1 MAGVTQSSSSEEQL
15 ALETIIIGAEQGV
28 HLLWELCEMVET
40 SMALVSS
47 HHLLPVVLEFLRLEY
62 PANVVTGA
70 GETSRHVYRLEAIF
84 HVLPSCSY
92 SLPLAAQCFMTMSED
107 NPGAVLLART
117 NPEFFVRLALLLQH
131 PSQTVRACVAGK

>member
-47 HHLLPVVLEFLRLEY
+47 YDLLPVVLEFLRLEY

-70 GETSRHVYRLEAIF
+70 GETSHHV
-84 HVLPSCSY
+84 SCWRQFCFCCHR
-92 SLPLAAQCFMTMSED
+92 AAT
-107 NPGAVLLART
+107 L
-117 NPEFFVRLALLLQH
+117 
-131 PSQTVRACVAGK
+131 